1 MMTGVDELD
10 VARTAEPLSDM
21 EVVRRVRSGETA
33 LFEILMR
40 RHNQRLYRVAR
51 AIVKEDSEAEDVMQE
66 AYVNAYTHLHQFAER
81 AQFSTWL
88 TRIAV
93 HEALARVRRRAR
105 LTDLDED
112 GASGEQTMAGFSSI
126 GRNPEQ
132 QASNAEL
139 RTLLEATIESLPQAY
154 RVVFVLREIEGLSTA
169 ETADCLSVTEE
180 TVKTRL
186 HRGRALL
193 REELFQRAGI
203 ATSYA
208 FEFHLSRCDRLVKAV
223 LDRIAALPPDQATPG
238 TGLAL

>member
-1 MMTGVDELD
+1 MPGVDELPA
-10 VARTAEPLSDM
+10 VAMAEPLSDM
-21 EVVRRVRSGETA
+21 DVVRRVRAGETA

-51 AIVKEDSEAEDVMQE
+51 AIVKDDSEAEDVMQE

-93 HEALARVRRRAR
+93 HEALARIRKSAR
-105 LTDLDED
+105 LTELDED
-112 GASGEQTMAGFSSI
+112 AETGEQDVGAFSHPT
-126 GRNPEQ
+126 RTPEQ
-132 QASNAEL
+132 QASNEEL
-139 RTLLEATIESLPQAY
+139 RALLEAAVEAMPQAY
-154 RVVFVLREIEGLSTA
+154 RVVFVLREIEGLNTA
-169 ETADCLSVTEE
+169 ENAEVLSVSEE

-208 FEFHLSRCDRLVKAV
+208 FEFHLSRCDRVVAAV
-223 LDRIAALPPDQATPG
+223 MGRIAALA
-238 TGLAL
+238 AAR

>member
-1 MMTGVDELD
+1 MTGVDEVV
-10 VARTAEPLSDM
+10 VARVAEPLPDI
-21 EVVRRVRSGETA
+21 EIVRRVRGGETA

-51 AIVKEDSEAEDVMQE
+51 AIVKDEAEAEDVMQE
-66 AYVNAYTHLHQFAER
+66 AYVNAYAHLHQFAER

-93 HEALARVRRRAR
+93 YEALARVRKRKN
-105 LTDLDED
+105 LTEYDENLE
-112 GASGEQTMAGFSSI
+112 AGEQTMTGIGFSAASWD
-126 GRNPEQ
+126 PER

-139 RTLLEATIESLPQAY
+139 RALLEAAVEGLPRGY
-154 RVVFVLREIEGLSTA
+154 RVVFVLREIEGLNTA
-169 ETADCLSVTEE
+169 ETAESLGLTEE

-186 HRGRALL
+186 HRARALL

-208 FEFHLSRCDRLVKAV
+208 FEFHLSRCDRIVQTV
-223 LDRIAALPPDQATPG
+223 LDRIAALPY
-238 TGLAL
+238 

>member
-1 MMTGVDELD
+1 MVRMDEAVEVRSVEPMPD
-10 VARTAEPLSDM
+10 V
-21 EVVRRVRSGETA
+21 EVVHRVQAGETA

-51 AIVKEDSEAEDVMQE
+51 AIVKDESEAEDVMQE
-66 AYVNAYTHLHQFAER
+66 AYVSAYTHLHQFAER
-81 AQFSTWL
+81 AKFSTWL

-105 LTDLDED
+105 LTEFDENEE
-112 GASGEQTMAGFSSI
+112 AGEQSMAAFKPT
-126 GRNPEQ
+126 GRDPEQ

-139 RTLLEATIESLPQAY
+139 RALLEAAVESLPQGY

-169 ETADCLSVTEE
+169 ETADALEVTEE

-186 HRGRALL
+186 HRARALL
-193 REELFQRAGI
+193 REELFERAGI

-208 FEFHLSRCDRLVKAV
+208 FEFHLSRCDRIVTNV
-223 LDRIAALPPDQATPG
+223 LQRIAALSVDS
-238 TGLAL
+238 

>member
-1 MMTGVDELD
+1 MIGVDELEIS
-10 VARTAEPLSDM
+10 RSTEPLPDT
-21 EVVRRVRSGETA
+21 EVVRRVRAGETA

-40 RHNQRLYRVAR
+40 RHNRRVYRVAR
-51 AIVKEDSEAEDVMQE
+51 AIVKDESEAEDVMQE

-93 HEALARVRRRAR
+93 HEALARVKKRDR
-105 LTDLDED
+105 LTEFDENEE
-112 GASGEQTMAGFSSI
+112 ASEQTMTAFNLI
-126 GRNPEQ
+126 GRTPEQ

-139 RTLLEATIESLPQAY
+139 RALLEAAVESLPQGY
-154 RVVFVLREIEGLSTA
+154 RIVFVLREIEGLDTA
-169 ETADCLSVTEE
+169 ETAQSLGVTEE

-186 HRGRALL
+186 HRARALL

-208 FEFHLSRCDRLVKAV
+208 FEFHLSRCDRVVKNV
-223 LDRIAALPPDQATPG
+223 LDRIARIPACLP
-238 TGLAL
+238 

>member
-1 MMTGVDELD
+1 MTGLD
-10 VARTAEPLSDM
+10 QLTIARTTEPLSDID
-21 EVVRRVRSGETA
+21 VVQRVRAGETA

-51 AIVKEDSEAEDVMQE
+51 AIVKDDSEAEDVMQE
-66 AYVNAYTHLHQFAER
+66 AYVNAYTHLYQFEER

-93 HEALARVRRRAR
+93 HEALARVRKRAR
-105 LTDLDED
+105 LTELDED
-112 GASGEQTMAGFSSI
+112 EGAGDQAMAGLGTI
-126 GRNPEQ
+126 GRTPEQ

-139 RTLLEATIESLPQAY
+139 RTLLEAAVEALPQGY
-154 RVVFVLREIEGLSTA
+154 RVVFVLREIEGLNTA
-169 ETADCLSVTEE
+169 ETADSLGVTEE

-186 HRGRALL
+186 HRARALL

-208 FEFHLSRCDRLVKAV
+208 FEFHLSRCDRVVQGV
-223 LDRIAALPPDQATPG
+223 LARIAALPVPR
-238 TGLAL
+238 

>member
-1 MMTGVDELD
+1 MIGVDELD
-10 VARTAEPLSDM
+10 VARATEPLPDT
-21 EVVRRVRSGETA
+21 EVIRRVRAGETA

-40 RHNQRLYRVAR
+40 RHNRRVYRVAR
-51 AIVKEDSEAEDVMQE
+51 SIVKDESEAEDVMQE

-93 HEALARVRRRAR
+93 HEALARVRKRGR
-105 LTDLDED
+105 LTEFDENEE
-112 GASGEQTMAGFSSI
+112 ASEQTMAAFNFTA
-126 GRNPEQ
+126 RTPEQ

-139 RTLLEATIESLPQAY
+139 RALLEAAVESLPQGY
-154 RVVFVLREIEGLSTA
+154 RIVFVLREIEGLNTA
-169 ETADCLSVTEE
+169 ETAESLGVTEE

-186 HRGRALL
+186 HRARALL

-208 FEFHLSRCDRLVKAV
+208 FEFHLSRCDRVVKKV
-223 LDRIAALPPDQATPG
+223 LERIGALSG
-238 TGLAL
+238 

>member
-1 MMTGVDELD
+1 MVGVDEVD
-10 VARTAEPLSDM
+10 TVRTAEPLPDT
-21 EVVRRVRSGETA
+21 EVIRRVRAGETA

-40 RHNQRLYRVAR
+40 RHNRRVYRVAR
-51 AIVKEDSEAEDVMQE
+51 AIVKDESEAEDVMQE

-93 HEALARVRRRAR
+93 HEALARVKKRDR
-105 LTDLDED
+105 LTEFDENEE
-112 GASGEQTMAGFSSI
+112 ASESTMPAFNFI
-126 GRNPEQ
+126 GRSPEQ

-139 RTLLEATIESLPQAY
+139 RALLETAVESLPQGY
-154 RVVFVLREIEGLSTA
+154 RVVFVLREIEGLNTA
-169 ETADCLSVTEE
+169 ETADSLGVTEE

-186 HRGRALL
+186 HRARALL

-208 FEFHLSRCDRLVKAV
+208 FEFHLSRCDRIVKRV
-223 LDRIAALPPDQATPG
+223 IELIATMHGVASSP
-238 TGLAL
+238 

>member
-1 MMTGVDELD
+1 MPGVDELPA
-10 VARTAEPLSDM
+10 VAMAEPLSDM
-21 EVVRRVRSGETA
+21 DVVRRVRAGETA

-51 AIVKEDSEAEDVMQE
+51 AIVKDDSEAEDVMQE

-93 HEALARVRRRAR
+93 HEALARIRKSAR
-105 LTDLDED
+105 LTELDED
-112 GASGEQTMAGFSSI
+112 AEIGEQDVGAFSHPN
-126 GRNPEQ
+126 RTPEQ
-132 QASNAEL
+132 QASNEEL
-139 RTLLEATIESLPQAY
+139 RALLEAAVEAMPQGY
-154 RVVFVLREIEGLSTA
+154 RVVFVLREIEGLNTA
-169 ETADCLSVTEE
+169 ETAEVLGVSEE

-208 FEFHLSRCDRLVKAV
+208 FEFHLSRCDRVVSAV
-223 LDRIAALPPDQATPG
+223 MDRIAALS
-238 TGLAL
+238 LR

>member
-1 MMTGVDELD
+1 MTGLD
-10 VARTAEPLSDM
+10 QLTVARSSEPLSDV
-21 EVVRRVRSGETA
+21 EVVQRVRAGETA

-51 AIVKEDSEAEDVMQE
+51 AIVKDDSEAEDVMQE
-66 AYVNAYTHLHQFAER
+66 AYVNAYTHLYQFEER

-93 HEALARVRRRAR
+93 HEALARVRKRAR
-105 LTDLDED
+105 FTDLDEE
-112 GASGEQTMAGFSSI
+112 GEAGDHAMAGFGTI
-126 GRNPEQ
+126 GRTPEQ

-139 RTLLEATIESLPQAY
+139 RELLEAAVEGLPPAY
-154 RVVFVLREIEGLSTA
+154 RVVFVLREVEGLSTA
-169 ETADCLSVTEE
+169 ETADSLGITEE

-208 FEFHLSRCDRLVKAV
+208 FEFHLSRCDRVVQNV
-223 LDRIAALPPDQATPG
+223 LTRIANLSLVPRP
-238 TGLAL
+238 

>member
-1 MMTGVDELD
+1 
-10 VARTAEPLSDM
+10 
-21 EVVRRVRSGETA
+21 
-33 LFEILMR
+33 MR

-51 AIVKEDSEAEDVMQE
+51 AIVKDDSEAEDVMQE
-66 AYVNAYTHLHQFAER
+66 AYVNAYTHLHQFEQR

-93 HEALARVRRRAR
+93 HEALARVRKRAR
-105 LTDLDED
+105 FTDLDEE
-112 GASGEQTMAGFSSI
+112 GEAGDLAMAGFGAN
-126 GRNPEQ
+126 GRTPEQ

-139 RTLLEATIESLPQAY
+139 RALLETAVEGLPSAY
-154 RVVFVLREIEGLSTA
+154 RVVFVLREVQGLSTA
-169 ETADCLSVTEE
+169 ETAEALGVTEE

-208 FEFHLSRCDRLVKAV
+208 FEFHLSRCDRVVQNV
-223 LDRIAALPPDQATPG
+223 LTRIAGLSLPR
-238 TGLAL
+238 

>member
-1 MMTGVDELD
+1 MAGLDQLGVL
-10 VARTAEPLSDM
+10 RTAEPMPDV
-21 EVVRRVRSGETA
+21 EVVRRVQAGEA
-33 LFEILMR
+33 ELFEILMR

-51 AIVKEDSEAEDVMQE
+51 AIVKDESEAEDVMQE

-93 HEALARVRRRAR
+93 HEALARVRRQAR
-105 LTDLDED
+105 LTEFDE
-112 GASGEQTMAGFSSI
+112 AEEAGEQMMPAFSTT

-139 RTLLEATIESLPQAY
+139 RALLETAIAGLPQSY
-154 RVVFVLREIEGLSTA
+154 RLVFVLREVEGLSTA
-169 ETADCLSVTEE
+169 ETAETLEVTEE

-203 ATSYA
+203 ATSSA
-208 FEFHLSRCDRLVKAV
+208 FEFHLSRCDRIVKNV
-223 LDRIAALPPDQATPG
+223 LERIAALNG
-238 TGLAL
+238 

>member
-1 MMTGVDELD
+1 MTGVDELP
-10 VARTAEPLSDM
+10 VVGTAEPLSDM
-21 EVVRRVRSGETA
+21 DVVRRVRAGETA

-51 AIVKEDSEAEDVMQE
+51 AIVKDDSEAEDVMQE

-93 HEALARVRRRAR
+93 HEALARIRKSAR
-105 LTDLDED
+105 LTELDED
-112 GASGEQTMAGFSSI
+112 AEVGEQDVGTFTLLN
-126 GRNPEQ
+126 RTPEQ

-139 RTLLEATIESLPQAY
+139 RALLEAAVEAMPQAY
-154 RVVFVLREIEGLSTA
+154 RVVFVLREVEGLNTA
-169 ETADCLSVTEE
+169 ETADVLGVTEE

-208 FEFHLSRCDRLVKAV
+208 FEFHLSRCDRVVAGVMRRIKA
-223 LDRIAALPPDQATPG
+223 
-238 TGLAL
+238 LAMNG

>member
-1 MMTGVDELD
+1 MTGLD
-10 VARTAEPLSDM
+10 QLSMTRTAEPLSDM
-21 EVVRRVRSGETA
+21 DVVRRVRDGETA

-51 AIVKEDSEAEDVMQE
+51 AIVKDDNEAEDVMQE

-93 HEALARVRRRAR
+93 HEALARVRKRAR
-105 LTDLDED
+105 LTELDED
-112 GASGEQTMAGFSSI
+112 EEAGMQIMPGFSAMD
-126 GRNPEQ
+126 RDPEQ

-139 RTLLEATIESLPQAY
+139 KALLEAAVESLPEAY
-154 RVVFVLREIEGLSTA
+154 RIVFVLREVEGLSTA
-169 ETADCLSVTEE
+169 ETAECLDVTEE

-186 HRGRALL
+186 HRGRAVL

-208 FEFHLSRCDRLVKAV
+208 FEFHLSRCDRIVAAV
-223 LDRIAALPPDQATPG
+223 LERINALDVDRQVR
-238 TGLAL
+238 